1 MAVEG
6 GGDGG
11 GVEDGS
17 GGGPVGLLAGRR
29 TQAGW
34 SEARLRWG
42 GEDGSA
48 WRTRAWLL
56 RGGVERPGLVA
67 LGGGRRG

>member
-6 GGDGG
+6 GDDGG
-11 GVEDGS
+11 GMGDGS

-34 SEARLRWG
+34 
-42 GEDGSA
+42 GE
-48 WRTRAWLL
+48 
-56 RGGVERPGLVA
+56 ERMGR
-67 LGGGRRG
+67 LGGRGLGC